1 MSLPIKSLEVIHGTG
16 RRNHLVDR
24 SEGEGV
30 HPNSRQDGP
39 NLLAEGRSSSAVP
52 ASQEQS
58 NRQECGL
65 QGQVSGQWSTR
76 YGRGDS
82 IDGSGLILVP
92 KEMSPMEIEAFRPH
106 LQEYFPDL
114 QDERPIWESL
124 DACYA
129 DTYEP
134 KFPSPVEILLLCV
147 LMPIFAAVR
156 VARWLRDQREVSIT
170 IAVVSGLALG
180 ALWIT
185 ITQFLHGG
193 VR

>member
-92 KEMSPMEIEAFRPH
+92 KEMSPMEIEAFRRPTDKELRS
-106 LQEYFPDL
+106 LQ
-114 QDERPIWESL
+114 RPSISSRISEFKEGVRLAFAGEHESL
-124 DACYA
+124 
-129 DTYEP
+129 
-134 KFPSPVEILLLCV
+134 
-147 LMPIFAAVR
+147 AAVIL
-156 VARWLRDQREVSIT
+156 VHGSIVLVSIY
-170 IAVVSGLALG
+170 ICLWFVRIVS
-180 ALWIT
+180 
-185 ITQFLHGG
+185 FVFGG
-193 VR
+193 GMQ